1 MAEAAR
7 DFNRIPT
14 LLGVSSVDGVTPVLL
29 QVNPATGRLLVDLS
43 SMGVGTVTSVSVA
56 TANGISGTVATATT
70 TPAITLTLGAITPT
84 TVSTTGTVGIGLAA
98 PTTNRQLGIKQI
110 VGDAG
115 ASGLVR
121 GIDMDLSAIATSAA
135 ATGDFSAIYANPYI
149 NSGNTQNWTSA
160 TGFSGFVM
168 DQRIIAGATG
178 TVTMMQ
184 GLSTISRIN
193 AMTVSSLAGLTVNA
207 NTVSGTGVIT
217 KNTGIS
223 IANQTAG
230 TNNTNLLIGTLTPPT
245 GNYSIYNASANQNYF
260 AGNVGIG
267 TTNPALGKLQVVGS
281 AGLPAI
287 FAELG
292 GLANQIILQTGQSA
306 GTYGWRLMQDEA
318 TTGDLYIKRRV
329 SSADSDVMS
338 FQRSTGNVGIG
349 TTTPGASL
357 QINGGASI
365 GYNASQAAPTNGLIV
380 SGHLTLEGV
389 TSTGATGTGALVFAT
404 SPTLTTAVLGSS
416 TATTQTPADNSTKLA
431 TTAYV
436 DSAVLG
442 QNFKEAVRV
451 ATTANL
457 VGTYVNGASGVG
469 ATFTFTATGVDT
481 IDGVAL
487 ALGNRILLKNQTTDL
502 QNGIYTVTTAGAIG
516 VAGILTRATDADET
530 TDWKTGDSMFVTG
543 GTTYTSTTWGYTG
556 IDLPTMGTTSLTFVQ
571 VAGLGQYT
579 QGNGITI
586 TGASIAIDTTVT
598 VDKTTAQTLSSKTL
612 VAPVLGTPT
621 SGVATNL
628 TGLPLTTGVTGI
640 LPPANGGTGVNNANT
655 ITLAGNLVTTGAFNT
670 TFAQQVTGTMTLPLT
685 ADTLVGRATTDT
697 LTNKTLT
704 KPVMNARNQSAQT
717 YSPAGA
723 GTATLDLSLADQ
735 HDITM
740 PAGNI
745 TIALSNDTNN
755 QIFAVSILQD
765 GTGSRTVTWF
775 GTVKWSGGTP
785 PVLTTTAS
793 KRDRFI
799 FVRTGS
805 GTYDGMVAG
814 LNI

>member
-43 SMGVGTVTSVSVA
+43 SVGVGTVTSVSVA

-389 TSTGATGTGALVFAT
+389 TSTGATGTGALVFGT

-416 TATTQTPADNSTKLA
+416 TATTQSPADNSTKIA

-487 ALGNRILLKNQTTDL
+487 ALGNRILLKNQTTDF

>member
-43 SMGVGTVTSVSVA
+43 SVGVGTVTSVSVA

-442 QNFKEAVRV
+442 QNFKEAVKV